1 VLKREFGC
9 LLAFPNQI
17 THGPWQK
24 CQQNAE
30 KRGKRQRPELKEKE
44 QKAHKQTNRWKN
56 QPNNKK

>member
-17 THGPWQK
+17 THRPWKRSQK
-24 CQQNAE
+24 TAE
-30 KRGKRQRPELKEKE
+30 KGGKRQRLELKEKE